1 MHRCR
6 VCDCI
11 IHQIGAH
18 YCPTCQRHARI
29 CTWELVILIL
39 VMIAIALMSRYW
51 Q

>member
-6 VCDCI
+6 VCACI

-18 YCPTCQRHARI
+18 YCPTCQRQARI
-29 CTWELVILIL
+29 CSWELVIAM
-39 VMIAIALMSRYW
+39 VAMIVIALMSRYC